1 LTVFINS
8 VWVYPLY
15 KKLMMISATIIYV
28 PLFPLTVTT
37 RKNYKMKI
45 TDIKI
50 QLVTIPLVTTFK
62 TALRSVDRI
71 ENILVTVLTDSDQ
84 VGFGSAAPAAVITG
98 ETVSSI
104 IGGIEHI
111 RDNLLGMEIG
121 NSEKIFQRLNSCII
135 GCMSAKAAV
144 DMAIYDLLA
153 KSLEIPLYILLGGLT
168 HDVETDITVSL
179 DTSEKMIAESR
190 EKISR
195 GFDILKIKVGGKPE
209 HDIHRLQVIQE
220 AIGREIR
227 IRIDANQGWTAKEAV
242 RVGREL
248 EHRGIDVELMEQ
260 PVPARDFEGLRYV
273 RDNVAFPVFAD
284 ESVFSPGD
292 ALELI
297 NMNAV
302 DGLNIKLMKCG
313 GIYNALKIVSIA
325 ETAGI
330 PCMIGS
336 MMECHVS
343 VSAAAH
349 LAVSR
354 TVIGRY
360 DLDAPLFCSMNP
372 VVGGISYRGSQV
384 CFSDAPGLGIDKI
397 LVSNNKTSLLEK
409 V

>member
-1 LTVFINS
+1 
-8 VWVYPLY
+8 
-15 KKLMMISATIIYV
+15 
-28 PLFPLTVTT
+28 
-37 RKNYKMKI
+37 MKI
-45 TDIKI
+45 TDIKTR
-50 QLVTIPLVTTFK
+50 LVTIPLIATFK

-71 ENILVTVLTDSDQ
+71 ENILVTVLTDSGQ
-84 VGFGSAAPAAVITG
+84 SGFGSAAPAAVITG

-104 IGGIEHI
+104 VGGIEHI
-111 RDNLLGMEIG
+111 RDNLIGMEIG
-121 NSEKIFQRLNSCII
+121 DSEKIFQRLNSCIV

-153 KSLEIPLYILLGGLT
+153 KSLEIPLYRLLGGVA

-179 DTSEKMIAESR
+179 DTPEKMIAESR
-190 EKISR
+190 EKLKR
-195 GFDILKIKVGGKPE
+195 GFEILKIKVGGDPDL
-209 HDIHRLQVIQE
+209 DIHRLQSIQE
-220 AIGREIR
+220 TIGSEIR

-242 RVGREL
+242 QVGKEL
-248 EHRGIDVELMEQ
+248 EHRGIDIELMEQ
-260 PVPARDFEGLRYV
+260 PVAARDFEGLRYV
-273 RDNVAFPVFAD
+273 RNNVAFPVYAD
-284 ESVFSPGD
+284 ESVFSPED

-297 NMNAV
+297 CMKGV

-354 TVIGRY
+354 TIIDRY
-360 DLDAPLFCSMNP
+360 DLDAPLFCSTNP
-372 VVGGISYRGSQV
+372 AAGGISYQGSRV
-384 CFSDAPGLGIDKI
+384 CFSDAPGLGIDE
-397 LVSNNKTSLLEK
+397 LLE
-409 V
+409 